1 MCSHDNKN
9 ITQNNLLSF
18 YVKFTRK
25 TYMYKHLE
33 KKKQVQEIFIKKELK
48 SKHPVDV
55 YMRNKPNNN

>member
-1 MCSHDNKN
+1 
-9 ITQNNLLSF
+9 
-18 YVKFTRK
+18 
-25 TYMYKHLE
+25 MYKHLE